1 MQIKYFLLLLLL
13 NCCVSQTIHA
23 QSINTIPDHPKDKS
37 YFLYEVKL
45 IDEFIERFNDA
56 PSSYIRR
63 QCMSLYGTDTMITR
77 TRLLKT
83 LLDKKQNWS
92 ADTTLFINEITASQ
106 HPQYL
111 SFTDS
116 NWYAVANCIF
126 LHSGQQVTVPI
137 VLHIKTANGASKW
150 MIAGFGNSGIFRNT
164 APLPVSKSLFS
175 SSGDFIPTSSYGT
188 DFIVFNNIFTNK
200 ITSADYIEPAL
211 LQTPRGRIFIQLLR
225 ENKLMFQHVKNIS
238 YHFFQLENR
247 IFTVEQFKR
256 KETNTGWLISNIE
269 KVDKKEKEER
279 LQKLLYP

>member
-1 MQIKYFLLLLLL
+1 MQIKYLLLLLLL
-13 NCCVSQTIHA
+13 NCYVPQPIHA
-23 QSINTIPDHPKDKS
+23 QAINTIPDYPKDKS

-56 PSSYIRR
+56 PSSYIRQ

-83 LLDKKQNWS
+83 LLDKKQNWK
-92 ADTTLFINEITASQ
+92 ADTTLFINEITATQ

-111 SFTDS
+111 NFTDS

-126 LHSGQQVTVPI
+126 LYRDQPVTVPI
-137 VLHIKTANGASKW
+137 VLHIKTVNGASKW
-150 MIAGFGNSGIFRNT
+150 MIAGFGNSEVFRNT
-164 APLPVSKSLFS
+164 APLPTSKNLLS

-200 ITSADYIEPAL
+200 ITPGDYIELPL
-211 LQTPRGRIFIQLLR
+211 LLTPRGRIIIQLLQ
-225 ENKLMFQHVKNIS
+225 ENKLRFQQVKNIN

-256 KETNTGWLISNIE
+256 KETNSGWLISTIQ
-269 KVDKKEKEER
+269 KVNRKEKEDR